1 MKTVIVV
8 LCVTLLALEHETHQ
22 ISTVYDVLS
31 LVYKLCATKEVDL
44 KKKMACL
51 EGRLSNNVTRAF
63 HCCFSGHPSV
73 GTTNRSD
80 QLERIV
86 TTACFNSTFVR
97 QWLEKHRKAPL
108 PLTTVIS
115 LAALGRMAC
124 VIGEVQRPLPTWK
137 LAFSKCFPREDYATD
152 PEFRKRTNLKGNLS
166 IEDVVVKPQK
176 YMTK

>member
-1 MKTVIVV
+1 
-8 LCVTLLALEHETHQ
+8 
-22 ISTVYDVLS
+22 
-31 LVYKLCATKEVDL
+31 
-44 KKKMACL
+44 MACL

-108 PLTTVIS
+108 PLTTKKLLFNDFLENHRYVIKHFKVIS